1 MLDLANHSMVALSR
15 AALMALRGALLRD
28 AGSAAAVYLRDAGYA
43 GGETVFASFRGWLQS
58 EHALDPDELSVDEFA
73 EYATR
78 YFRDAGWGSVSIGS
92 LGDGVATVDSEDW
105 AEADPSS
112 HLESPGCHITTGMF
126 ADFFGRLSDT
136 PLAVLEVECRSAG
149 APRCRFLLGNADVMT
164 YIFEEMEAGSEYQT
178 AASEVQ

>member
-15 AALMALRGALLRD
+15 AALTALCSALLRD
-28 AGSAAAVYLRDAGYA
+28 AGSGAAVYLRDAGYA
-43 GGETVFASFRGWLQS
+43 GGETMFASFRDWLQS
-58 EHALDPDELSVDEFA
+58 EHALAPDELSVEEFA

-78 YFRDAGWGSVSIGS
+78 YFRDAGWGSIAIGS
-92 LGDGVATVDSEDW
+92 LGDGVATVDSDDW

-112 HLESPGCHITTGMF
+112 HLESPGCHISTGMF
-126 ADFFGRLSDT
+126 ADFFGRLSET

-149 APRCRFLLGNADVMT
+149 AHRCRFLLGNADVMT
-164 YIFEEMEAGSEYQT
+164 YIFEEMEAGGGYEV